1 MKKPWFLAVERN
13 PFYVTRKALFGRP
26 LFCLRVTHRVKKT
39 RLRVTFS
46 LGTQHNRVRNAP

>member
-26 LFCLRVTHRVKKT
+26 LFYLRVTHRVKKT